1 MDKIPESSPAIAYFD
16 TTTKNLADPSRNIL
30 RKQAVGS
37 EGVPAAYVVAGSLH
51 RTGTLCQSCNTHND
65 IDFTAY

>member
-1 MDKIPESSPAIAYFD
+1 MDKIPESSPAMTYFD
-16 TTTKNLADPSRNIL
+16 ATTKNLADPSRNTL
-30 RKQAVGS
+30 RKREVGS

-51 RTGTLCQSCNTHND
+51 GTGTLCQPCNTRND